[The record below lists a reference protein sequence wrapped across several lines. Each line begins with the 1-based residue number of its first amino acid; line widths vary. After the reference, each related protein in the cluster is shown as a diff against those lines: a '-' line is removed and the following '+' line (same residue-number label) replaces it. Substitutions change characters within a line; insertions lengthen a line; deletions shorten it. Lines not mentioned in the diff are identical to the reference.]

1 MTDLSAMARSQGTR
15 RAAALIWLALAFVA
29 CLSVTILNGRPLFY
43 YDTRGYIDQGT
54 TGLRQ
59 LHLIP
64 GPAEQAPAPMTQ
76 SQGEAGEVAAPV
88 GTNNTVDGSRS
99 ASYALI
105 AALFAHLNALWTVP
119 LFNALLAM
127 MAVWLPMRVAQR
139 IFQPDYPTAVLV
151 ALPVIAACT
160 GSLPFYVAFLMPDI
174 FTPILV
180 LMIATLTVFGRQ
192 MTAWE
197 CVLALVLGTLAVVS
211 HLSHLAIAAVL
222 LPLSLLVSLGMA
234 RRRWWLPPLL
244 VAVIIGMGYTEKVA
258 LRMAADKVSHSEVIL
273 KPFLTA
279 RLIQDGPGLDYLNRH
294 CPDAAIATCPL
305 HTALQL
311 SDDPYRL
318 TASHIIF
325 ETSPTLGSFR
335 LMSAGD
341 QSIVARNQ
349 FKFFRD
355 VLMEDPLGVTY
366 AIARNSLI
374 QARMFSVDMT
384 LQTDK
389 MIFQA
394 KNTTGNSGQI
404 LDHGRLTRA
413 TGWLA
418 PATALQ
424 TGAYMLALLSV
435 IVLGLLPHRVPGP
448 VRLLVLMLLAGILA
462 NALICGAVSQPAT
475 RYGARVS
482 WLLPL
487 AAVILAMFSKRNAV
501 GGGPRP

>member
-1 MTDLSAMARSQGTR
+1 MTDLSAMARPRGTS

-29 CLSVTILNGRPLFY
+29 CMSVTILNGRPLFY

-64 GPAEQAPAPMTQ
+64 RPMAQTTAPVTLQ
-76 SQGEAGEVAAPV
+76 REAGDVTAPV

-127 MAVWLPMRVAQR
+127 LAVWLPMRVAHR
-139 IFQPDYPTAVLV
+139 IYQPDYSVAVLV
-151 ALPVIAACT
+151 ALPVIAASA

-174 FTPILV
+174 FTPIMV

-192 MTAWE
+192 MTAGE
-197 CVLALVLGTLAVVS
+197 RALALVLGTLAVVS

-222 LPLSLLVSLGMA
+222 LPLSVLVSLGMA

-258 LRMAADKVSHSEVIL
+258 LRMAAEKVSHSEVIL

-305 HTALQL
+305 HAALQL

-325 ETSPTLGSFR
+325 ETSAELGSFR

-355 VLMEDPLGVTY
+355 VLIEDPLGVTY
-366 AIARNSLI
+366 AIVRNSLI

-389 MIFQA
+389 MVYLA
-394 KNTTGNSGQI
+394 KDTAGNSTQI
-404 LDHGRLTRA
+404 LQHGWLTRA

-501 GGGPRP
+501 GVPRP